1 MSERLTNL
9 FLKRRGYTQQVLHDL
24 NDGKH
29 QKLLNIDKLAD
40 ILKQAHDCQSR
51 IVVMPD
57 FDADGTTAGSL
68 GFAGLS
74 ELGFKAGLYEPDE
87 TKGYGIHK
95 DDVDILLK
103 RFPDVKYIIS
113 CDVGITCYEAFDY
126 AYSKGIKVLI
136 TDHHEEEKESVKPMP
151 LKCETIVDPCQL
163 KETYPLRDIC
173 GAFVFWQVLDYY
185 AKKYDTP
192 FKQEQISRL
201 RVFAGIGTEGDRMP
215 IVKENRVLLKQTIS
229 LLRFIYNNGMP
240 TVVQNLPGCT
250 VYKRAFY
257 GLFCLMRALNK
268 ADKLRGG
275 IDEDFLGFYVVPV
288 FNSIKR
294 MEQPMRIVFGTF
306 FADKANQEAFARKMV
321 ETNSQRQDAIKYYD
335 EVLTDEI
342 DKGQQKNFP
351 YVFTTKAQSGI
362 IGLVAQKQIN
372 RTGVPTFVINMDT
385 LSGSGRTPS
394 YFPAFSLFQD
404 SDLVEIK
411 GHEFAFGIQ
420 FKDKDAI
427 GKFVK
432 EVDKLTKKL
441 SQNADQNKFDSD
453 LTLTSDLSTNKSIKK
468 TDGVLDLDDCWD
480 FYNDTQ
486 RLRPF
491 GEGFDQPVV
500 KVFFKTDRVEYKLMG
515 QEKQHLKIIL
525 ADGLELIA
533 WNKGD
538 DLDKIQKHNFGV
550 FYGYFSVNSFRGK
563 ISLQM
568 VGDFGDMDQQKV
580 A

>member
-1 MSERLTNL
+1 MSEKLTNL
-9 FLKRRGYTQQVLHDL
+9 FLKRRGYTQQVLRDL
-24 NDGKH
+24 NDGQH
-29 QKLLNIDKLAD
+29 QKLLNIDKIAT
-40 ILKQAHDCQSR
+40 ILKDVHDSQSR

-57 FDADGTTAGSL
+57 FDCDGTTAGSL
-68 GFAGLS
+68 GFAGLA
-74 ELGFKAGLYEPDE
+74 ELGFKVGLYEPDE

-95 DDVDILLK
+95 SDIDTLIS

-136 TDHHEEEKESVKPMP
+136 TDHHEEEDDSVKAMP

-185 AKKYDTP
+185 AQKYEGD

-229 LLRFIYNNGMP
+229 LLRFIYNSGMP
-240 TVVQNLPGCT
+240 TVVLNLPGCSI
-250 VYKRAFY
+250 YKRAFY
-257 GLFCLMRALNK
+257 GLFCLIKALADN
-268 ADKLRGG
+268 DKLRGE

-294 MEQPMRIVFGTF
+294 MEEPMKIVFGTF
-306 FADKANQEAFARKMV
+306 FADNKTQMELAQKMV
-321 ETNSQRQDAIKYYD
+321 ETNSQRREAIKHYD
-335 EVLTDEI
+335 EALQREI
-342 DKGQQKNFP
+342 EAGKQPNFP

-362 IGLVAQKQIN
+362 IGLVAQKQIDRSN
-372 RTGVPTFVINMDT
+372 VPTFVINLDT

-394 YFPAFSLFQD
+394 YFPAFTLFKN

-420 FKDKDAI
+420 FKNKEAI
-427 GKFVK
+427 PKFVK
-432 EVDKLTKKL
+432 QVNQL
-441 SQNADQNKFDSD
+441 NADLAKKAHNNKSDSD
-453 LTLTSDLSTNKSIKK
+453 LTLTSDLTTNKRVPY
-468 TDGVLDLDDCWD
+468 TDGILDLDDCWD
-480 FYNDTQ
+480 FYYDTQ

-491 GEGFDQPVV
+491 GEGFKQPTV
-500 KVFFKTDRVEYKLMG
+500 KVFFNTKHVMFKLMG
-515 QEKQHLKIIL
+515 SEKQHLKVIL

-538 DLDKIQKHNFGV
+538 DLNDIKKHNLGV
-550 FYGYFSVNSFRGK
+550 FYGYFGQNSFRGK

-568 VGDFGDMDQQKV
+568 IGDFGDINKQKT

>member
-9 FLKRRGYTQQVLHDL
+9 FLKRRGYSAQVLRDL

-29 QKLLNIDKLAD
+29 QALLNIDKMAD
-40 ILKQAHDCQSR
+40 ILQGIRERQDR

-95 DDVDILLK
+95 DDIDILIK

-126 AYSKGIKVLI
+126 AYKKGIKVLI
-136 TDHHEEEKESVKPMP
+136 TDHHEEEKDENKALP

-173 GAFVFWQVLDYY
+173 GAFVFWQVLDYF
-185 AKKYDTP
+185 AKKYDTS

-229 LLRFIYNNGMP
+229 LLRFIYNNGIS
-240 TVVQNLPGCT
+240 TVVDNLPGCT

-257 GLFCLMRALNK
+257 GLFSLIKTLDE
-268 ADKLRGG
+268 ADKLRGR

-288 FNSIKR
+288 FNSVKR
-294 MEQPMRIVFGTF
+294 MEKPMRIVFGTF
-306 FADKANQEAFARKMV
+306 FADKNNQIKFAKAMV
-321 ETNSQRQDAIKYYD
+321 DTNSQRQDAIKHYD
-335 EVLTDEI
+335 EVLVDEI
-342 DKGQQKNFP
+342 NKGQQKNFP
-351 YVFTTKAQSGI
+351 YLFTTKAQSGI

-372 RTGVPTFVINMDT
+372 RTNVPTFVINMDT

-394 YFPAFSLFQD
+394 YFPAFTLFQN

-420 FKDKDAI
+420 FKNKDAI

-432 EVDKLTKKL
+432 QVDKLTKEL
-441 SQNADQNKFDSD
+441 SKKAKQNKYDSD
-453 LTLTSDLSTNKSIKK
+453 LTLSSDLNTNERIKK
-468 TDGVLDLDDCWD
+468 TDGVLDIDDCWD

-491 GEGFDQPVV
+491 GEGFESPVV
-500 KVFFKTDRVEYKLMG
+500 KVFFNTSRVEFRLMG
-515 QEKQHLKIIL
+515 SEKQHLKVIL

-538 DLDKIQKHNFGV
+538 DLDEIKQHNYGV
-550 FYGYFSVNSFRGK
+550 FYGYFAVNVFKGR

-568 VGDFGDMDQQKV
+568 VGDFGNVAKQKV

>member
-9 FLKRRGYTQQVLHDL
+9 FLKRRGYSAQVLHDL

-29 QKLLNIDKLAD
+29 QDLLNIDKIAD
-40 ILKQAHDCQSR
+40 ILQSVREKQER

-95 DDVDILLK
+95 DDIDILIK

-126 AYSKGIKVLI
+126 AYQKGIKVLI
-136 TDHHEEEKESVKPMP
+136 TDHHEEEKDTNKVLP

-173 GAFVFWQVLDYY
+173 GAFVFWQVLDYF
-185 AKKYDTP
+185 ARKYDTP

-229 LLRFIYNNGMP
+229 LLRFIYNNGIS
-240 TVVQNLPGCT
+240 TVVDNLPGCT

-257 GLFCLMRALNK
+257 GLFSLIKALDK

-294 MEQPMRIVFGTF
+294 MEKPMRIVFGTF
-306 FADKANQEAFARKMV
+306 FADRSNQEKFAQAMV
-321 ETNSQRQDAIKYYD
+321 DTNNQRQDAIKHYD
-335 EVLTDEI
+335 DVLTREI

-351 YVFTTKAQSGI
+351 YLFTTKAQSGI

-372 RTGVPTFVINMDT
+372 RTNVPTFVINMDT

-394 YFPAFSLFQD
+394 YFPAFTLFQN

-432 EVDKLTKKL
+432 QVDKLTKEL
-441 SQNADQNKFDSD
+441 SKKAKQNKFDSD
-453 LTLTSDLSTNKSIKK
+453 LTLSSDLNTNKRIKK

-491 GEGFDQPVV
+491 GEGFESPVV
-500 KVFFKTDRVEYKLMG
+500 KVFFNTDRVEFRLMG
-515 QEKQHLKIIL
+515 HEKQHLKVIL

-538 DLDKIQKHNFGV
+538 DLSEIKQHNYGV
-550 FYGYFSVNSFRGK
+550 FYGYFGVNSFRGK

-568 VGDFGDMDQQKV
+568 IGDFGDIAKQKI